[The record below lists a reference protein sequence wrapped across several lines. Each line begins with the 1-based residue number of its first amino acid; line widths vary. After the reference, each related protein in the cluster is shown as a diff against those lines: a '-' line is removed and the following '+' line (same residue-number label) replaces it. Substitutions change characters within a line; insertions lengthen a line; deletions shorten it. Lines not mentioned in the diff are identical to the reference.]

1 MPLYVY
7 RCPDCRDFEVQSA
20 MGQIRESMACPE
32 CGTQASRKFTAPHL
46 SRSSSSTYQL
56 IESTAR
62 SASEPAVVSSP
73 GGAAR
78 VSRGGGITMN
88 PLHQKL
94 PRPD

>member
-7 RCPDCRDFEVQSA
+7 RCPDCRDFEILAA
-20 MGQIRESMACPE
+20 MGQVRDSVSCPG
-32 CGTQASRKFTAPHL
+32 CGRPAARRFTAPHL
-46 SRSSSSTYQL
+46 SRSSSSAYKL
-56 IESTAR
+56 IEGAAR
-62 SASEPAVVSSP
+62 SASEPAVVSSV

-78 VSRGGGITMN
+78 ASRGGGITTN